1 MHRRQQIAYLNRLL
15 LSDMPEYREQAAA
28 VPADEASQ
36 RRLLRA
42 LMNVRP
48 PLPLS
53 PAFLEVQDAPEPAH
67 EGAGAQAQ
75 VLRAEGERIL
85 SRIRPDDVV
94 VALAIEGKT
103 YDSVGFAKHLEQ
115 IAQRGRVVFVI
126 GGSLGLSPEVYARAN
141 ERLSFSTLTFPHQM
155 MRVVFLEQL
164 YRACR
169 IQSGERYHK

>member
-1 MHRRQQIAYLNRLL
+1 MSAALFCVGKLKERYWREACAEYEKRLA
-15 LSDMPEYREQAAA
+15 PY
-28 VPADEASQ
+28 AS
-36 RRLLRA
+36 
-42 LMNVRP
+42 
-48 PLPLS
+48 
-53 PAFLEVQDAPEPAH
+53 LEILEGQDAPEPAH

-115 IAQRGRVVFVI
+115 ITQRGRVVFVI

>member
-1 MHRRQQIAYLNRLL
+1 MRADLVCVGKLKERSWREACAEYQKRLAR
-15 LSDMPEYREQAAA
+15 Y
-28 VPADEASQ
+28 AS
-36 RRLLRA
+36 LEI
-42 LMNVRP
+42 
-48 PLPLS
+48 
-53 PAFLEVQDAPEPAH
+53 LEVQDAPEPAH

>member
-1 MHRRQQIAYLNRLL
+1 MRAALVCVGKLKERYWREACAEYEKRLAR
-15 LSDMPEYREQAAA
+15 Y
-28 VPADEASQ
+28 AS
-36 RRLLRA
+36 LEI
-42 LMNVRP
+42 
-48 PLPLS
+48 
-53 PAFLEVQDAPEPAH
+53 LEVQDAPEPAH

-75 VLRAEGERIL
+75 VLRAEGE
-85 SRIRPDDVV
+85 
-94 VALAIEGKT
+94 
-103 YDSVGFAKHLEQ
+103 
-115 IAQRGRVVFVI
+115 RVVFVI

>member
-1 MHRRQQIAYLNRLL
+1 MRAALVCVGKLKERYWREAWAEYEKRLAR
-15 LSDMPEYREQAAA
+15 Y
-28 VPADEASQ
+28 AS
-36 RRLLRA
+36 LEI
-42 LMNVRP
+42 
-48 PLPLS
+48 
-53 PAFLEVQDAPEPAH
+53 LEVQDAPEPAH

>member
-1 MHRRQQIAYLNRLL
+1 MRAALVCVGKLKERYWREACAEYEKRLAR
-15 LSDMPEYREQAAA
+15 Y
-28 VPADEASQ
+28 AS
-36 RRLLRA
+36 LEI
-42 LMNVRP
+42 
-48 PLPLS
+48 
-53 PAFLEVQDAPEPAH
+53 LEVQDAPEPAH
-67 EGAGAQAQ
+67 ENAGTQAQ

>member
-1 MHRRQQIAYLNRLL
+1 MRAALVCVGKLKERYWREACAEYQKRLAR
-15 LSDMPEYREQAAA
+15 Y
-28 VPADEASQ
+28 AS
-36 RRLLRA
+36 LEI
-42 LMNVRP
+42 
-48 PLPLS
+48 
-53 PAFLEVQDAPEPAH
+53 LEVQDAPEPAH

-75 VLRAEGERIL
+75 VQRAEGERSL
-85 SRIRPDDVV
+85 SKIRPDDVV

-103 YDSVGFAKHLEQ
+103 YDSVGFAEHLEQ